1 MRVLLLGS
9 AGKIGSALLKDLIRS
24 EAVSE
29 IVAADLNIKRLKRVV
44 RDLESEKIQT
54 AKMNVSDQ
62 KKLTELMQD
71 GFDSITSAI
80 PGEYQYT
87 AISAAIEAGVS
98 FVDVGVGSPEVYN
111 LNESAK
117 TADITVVPNCGLD
130 PGIDRVCQGY
140 TISQL
145 DNNQVE
151 ALHLWCGGIPQRSQK
166 DDNPL
171 GYKISWAWYHTIGTY
186 LGKAKI
192 IRNGKIIEIDKFG
205 PPENPELVRFPEPIG
220 ECEAFFSGASF
231 DLIDQLNLKGVRE
244 AWNKSVRWKGH
255 CEIWQKLIALHLID
269 FEPLQIKMR
278 IRSPPPG
285 SHVFDIE
292 YLDQPIGISPFAF
305 LNALGEKYLQYKP
318 REGDAVVLRSEVVG
332 KKKGKQ
338 IAIGHELVD
347 FYDPELNITSMGRTT
362 AYPTSIVSQ
371 MIVRGDLK
379 ERGVVH
385 CGKIGKHSKTA
396 KIFFAELA
404 KRNIII
410 KETVSKIL

>member
-1 MRVLLLGS
+1 MRILLLGA

-24 EAVSE
+24 VAVSE
-29 IVAADLNIKRLKRVV
+29 IIADDLNIKRLKRVV
-44 RDLESEKIQT
+44 QDLESEKIQT
-54 AKMNVSDQ
+54 TQMNVTDG

-87 AISAAIEAGVS
+87 AISVAIEAGVS
-98 FVDVGVGSPEVYN
+98 FVDVGVDSPEVFY
-111 LNESAK
+111 LNEAAK
-117 TADITVVPNCGLD
+117 AADITVVPNLGLD
-130 PGIDRVCQGY
+130 PGIDRVCQSY
-140 TISQL
+140 AISQL
-145 DNNQVE
+145 DKVK
-151 ALHLWCGGIPQRSQK
+151 ALRLYCGGIPQRPQK
-166 DDNPL
+166 NDNPL

-186 LGKAKI
+186 LGKARL
-192 IRNGKIIEIDKFG
+192 IRNGEIVEVDKFG
-205 PPENPELVRFPEPIG
+205 PPENLELVRFPEPIG

-231 DLIDQLNLKGVRE
+231 DLIDQLNLKDLSE
-244 AWNKSVRWKGH
+244 AWNKSVRWRGH

-269 FEPLQIKMR
+269 FEPLQINMR
-278 IRSPPPG
+278 IRSPPVG

-292 YLDQPIGISPFAF
+292 YLDRPIEISPFEF

-318 REGDAVVLRSEVVG
+318 GEGDAVVLRTEVIG
-332 KKKGKQ
+332 EKNGKQ
-338 IAIGHELVD
+338 IAIGHELID

-385 CGKIGKHSKTA
+385 CGKIGMNPQTA

-410 KETVSKIL
+410 KETVSKTL

>member
-1 MRVLLLGS
+1 MRILLLGS

-24 EAVSE
+24 EVVSE
-29 IVAADLNIKRLKRVV
+29 IVATDLNIKPLKRIV
-44 RDLESEKIQT
+44 RDLDSEKIQT
-54 AKMNVSDQ
+54 AQMNASDQ
-62 KKLTELMQD
+62 KKLTGLMQD

-111 LNESAK
+111 LNEAAEA
-117 TADITVVPNCGLD
+117 ADITVVPNLGLD

-140 TISQL
+140 AISQL
-145 DNNQVE
+145 DKVE
-151 ALHLWCGGIPQRSQK
+151 ALRLYCGGIPQRPQK

-186 LGKAKI
+186 RGKAKI
-192 IRNGKIIEIDKFG
+192 IRNGEIVEVDKFG

-220 ECEAFFSGASF
+220 ECEAFISGASF
-231 DLIDQLNLKGVRE
+231 DLINQLNLKDLRE
-244 AWNKSVRWKGH
+244 AWNKTVRWKGH
-255 CEIWQKLIALHLID
+255 CSIWQKLIALHLTD
-269 FEPLQIKMR
+269 FEQLQINMR
-278 IRSPPPG
+278 IRPPPAG
-285 SHVFDIE
+285 SHVFEIE
-292 YLDQPIGISPFAF
+292 YLDNPIEVSPFEF
-305 LNALGEKYLQYKP
+305 LNALGEKYLHYKP
-318 REGDAVVLRSEVVG
+318 GEGDAVVLRTEVIG
-332 KKKGKQ
+332 EKNGKQ

-347 FYDPELNITSMGRTT
+347 FYNPELNITSMGRTT

-385 CGKIGKHSKTA
+385 CGKIGKNPKTA

-410 KETVSKIL
+410 KETVSKTL

>member
-1 MRVLLLGS
+1 MRILLLGS

-24 EAVSE
+24 EEVSK
-29 IVAADLNIKRLKRVV
+29 IVAVDLNIKRLKRIV
-44 RDLESEKIQT
+44 RDLDSEKIQI
-54 AKMNVSDQ
+54 AQMNVSDQ
-62 KKLTELMQD
+62 KKLAELMQD

-87 AISAAIEAGVS
+87 AILAAIEAGVS

-111 LNESAK
+111 LNKAAEA
-117 TADITVVPNCGLD
+117 ADITVVPNCGLD

-140 TISQL
+140 AISQL
-145 DNNQVE
+145 DKVE
-151 ALHLWCGGIPQRSQK
+151 ALHLWCGGIPQRPQK

-192 IRNGKIIEIDKFG
+192 IRNGEIVEVDKFG

-220 ECEAFFSGASF
+220 ECEAFLSGASF
-231 DLIDQLNLKGVRE
+231 DLINQLNLKDLHE

-255 CEIWQKLIALHLID
+255 CSIWPKLIALHLTD
-269 FEPLQIKMR
+269 FEQLQINMR
-278 IRSPPPG
+278 IRPPPEG
-285 SHVFDIE
+285 SHVFEIE
-292 YLDQPIGISPFAF
+292 YLDNPIEISPFEF
-305 LNALGEKYLQYKP
+305 LNALGEKYLHYKSGE
-318 REGDAVVLRSEVVG
+318 RDAVVLRTEVIG
-332 KKKGKQ
+332 EKNGKQ
-338 IAIGHELVD
+338 LALGHELVD

-385 CGKIGKHSKTA
+385 CGKIGTNPKIA

-410 KETVSKIL
+410 KETVSKTL